1 MVWGQINIYNYQQ
14 KTPKTKPV
22 NEHEKLTWGE
32 GEEKDR
38 GLLDKLE

>member
-1 MVWGQINIYNYQQ
+1 MAWGQINIYNYQQ
-14 KTPKTKPV
+14 KKNHPV

-38 GLLDKLE
+38 GLLDR